1 MKRKHKYTQRENER
15 YRTYLRKYR
24 KEITKAAKALKTNA
38 VREYANPVS
47 KETLVRLLRSSQLS
61 GKRTSVTRIAR
72 EHVFKGALTKRVFAD
87 KLKENKRALRDN
99 VGKLSVTEITE
110 IYGNELSDVY
120 QKLKSM
126 GYLPKEAGSI
136 ISQEYFGS

>member
-1 MKRKHKYTQRENER
+1 MKRKHKYTQREDDR

-24 KEITKAAKALKTNA
+24 KEVTKAARKLKTNS

-72 EHVFKGALTKRVFAD
+72 EHVLKGALTKRVFAD
-87 KLKENKRALRDN
+87 KLKEKNIALVEN
-99 VGKLSVTEITE
+99 FGKLSVKEIAE
-110 IYGNELSDVY
+110 IYGNELSEVY
-120 QKLKSM
+120 QNLKSM